1 MRAAII
7 SNGDIGDGEKL
18 KSSLPKFDM
27 VICCDGGIRHLS
39 ALDLEPDLIV
49 GDFDS
54 VDHALLDQ
62 YKNKGIPIKTFPV
75 IKNETDTELAVNTAI
90 ELRADQVSMIGAL
103 GSRWDHSYANVMLLV
118 KLAKMNV
125 DAEILH
131 SHNHI
136 YVSDERF
143 SFYSKPGQI
152 ISLLPLSEN
161 VVIHSTKGLQYSI
174 ENQEMPLDTPYGISN
189 VFLEKN
195 VEVIIKSGWLMAVL
209 SED

>member
-131 SHNHI
+131 
-136 YVSDERF
+136 
-143 SFYSKPGQI
+143 
-152 ISLLPLSEN
+152 
-161 VVIHSTKGLQYSI
+161 
-174 ENQEMPLDTPYGISN
+174 
-189 VFLEKN
+189 
-195 VEVIIKSGWLMAVL
+195 
-209 SED
+209 

>member
-7 SNGDIGDGEKL
+7 SNGDLGDGVKL
-18 KSSLPKFDM
+18 KSSLPEFDM

-39 ALDLEPDLIV
+39 VLGLEPDLIV

-54 VDHALLDQ
+54 VDHALFDE
-62 YKNKGIPIKTFPV
+62 YKKKGVPVRTFPV

-90 ELRADQVSMIGAL
+90 ELRADHVSLIGAL

-118 KLAKMNV
+118 KLAKMNIV
-125 DAEILH
+125 AEILH
-131 SHNHI
+131 SHNHVF
-136 YVSDERF
+136 VSDEKF
-143 SFYSKPGQI
+143 SFSSKPGQI
-152 ISLLPLSEN
+152 ISLLPISEN
-161 VVIHSTKGLQYSI
+161 VVIHSAKGLQYPI

-189 VFLEKN
+189 VFLETN

-209 SED
+209 ADD

>member
-1 MRAAII
+1 MRIAII
-7 SNGDIGDGEKL
+7 SNGDLGDGEKL
-18 KSSLPKFDM
+18 KSSLPYFDM

-39 ALDLEPDLIV
+39 VLGLEPDLIV

-54 VDHALLDQ
+54 VDYTLFDK
-62 YKNKGIPIKTFPV
+62 YKSKGVPIKTFPI

-90 ELRADQVSMIGAL
+90 ELRAEQVSLIGAL

-118 KLAKMNV
+118 KLVKMNI

-136 YVSDERF
+136 YVSDEKF
-143 SFYSKPGQI
+143 TFYSKPGQI

-161 VVIHSTKGLQYSI
+161 VVIHSAKGLQYPI
-174 ENQEMPLDTPYGISN
+174 VNQEMPLDTPYGISN
-189 VFLEKN
+189 IFLEEN

-209 SED
+209 TED